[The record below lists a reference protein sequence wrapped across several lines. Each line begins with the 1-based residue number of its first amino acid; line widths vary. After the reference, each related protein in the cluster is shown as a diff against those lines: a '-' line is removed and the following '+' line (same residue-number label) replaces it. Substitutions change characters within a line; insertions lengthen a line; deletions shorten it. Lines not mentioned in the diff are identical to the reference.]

1 MLYLTTIEKELAYY
15 VSYDALPAVQKN
27 YVFAE
32 QVTPLYSKKDKQV
45 DAMRVR
51 LLNIYIKKLRLLI
64 LHNMSYSLKSK
75 TIGES
80 FSKYQNAPVVISV
93 NGVF

>member
-1 MLYLTTIEKELAYY
+1 MICLTTIEKELAYY

-32 QVTPLYSKKDKQV
+32 QVNP
-45 DAMRVR
+45 
-51 LLNIYIKKLRLLI
+51 IC
-64 LHNMSYSLKSK
+64 SLKSK

-80 FSKYQNAPVVISV
+80 LSKYQNTPFVISV